1 MELGIGGDI
10 YGNLEWLRNGLHTGN
25 AEVAQVAE
33 RLARSDS
40 KALLAETLSWWAHN
54 DPFGTIAWIH
64 TQNTISSLAIGRM
77 AGNIAARDLRLA
89 LNLGDQFSPAVRAAW
104 MTEALSRAAVFDPV
118 VVIDSLAVYRSESF
132 HEAALD
138 RALSSARS
146 TLAPHQIADLAGT
159 TPTRQS
165 ARQIALNWAQIDP
178 IAAVNWALSLDE
190 SVQSSA
196 VAAVIQGWQQFD
208 ALAALNWAQS
218 HPDVGI
224 PDDVIENLCR
234 ILLTCAGR

>member
-1 MELGIGGDI
+1 
-10 YGNLEWLRNGLHTGN
+10 
-25 AEVAQVAE
+25 
-33 RLARSDS
+33 
-40 KALLAETLSWWAHN
+40 
-54 DPFGTIAWIH
+54 
-64 TQNTISSLAIGRM
+64 M